1 MKVISAAMR
10 HSYFIIFSILVFGCA
25 TYYQTNYEF
34 QQKFAAGEIEKA
46 NKILDKNKKEAKGN
60 NRLLY
65 DLKKGVILQL
75 MGQFEES
82 NTHFEQAYIFTE
94 DYKKNYSREA
104 LSLLTNPNVKP
115 YTGEDHELIFIHYYK
130 ALNYLR
136 MGLRDEALVECRRIN
151 IKLNALNDKYEKKKN
166 RYSVDP
172 FAHNLMGIIF
182 ESSGEI
188 NDAFIAYRN
197 AYEAYKEIGS
207 TIGVKAPLQL
217 KMDILRTAYVMGFK
231 SELDMYEAEF
241 GIKYK
246 PVKNDGGELIFFWHN
261 GLGPVKSE
269 WTVNFFLIKG
279 EGGVVNFENKEMG
292 WSFPFYVNQDD
303 DGRTQL
309 GDLKVVRAAFPKY
322 VERKPIFNKAE
333 IRVNNQMYQ
342 LEKAEDI
349 SSIAFVTLED
359 RMLREFANSL
369 LRLAIKQAAE
379 EATRKENEGLGALVS
394 IVNAVTEK
402 ADTRNWQTL
411 PHDIHYARIPI
422 KDGENL
428 LGFSAFGKGGE
439 NFTERFTIDGK
450 KGRTE
455 YFMYNNLDSYPASSY
470 Y

>member
-1 MKVISAAMR
+1 MRIISAALR
-10 HSYFIIFSILVFGCA
+10 HSYFIIFSILVIGCA

-34 QQKFAAGEIEKA
+34 QQKFTSGKIEEA
-46 NKILDKNKKEAKGN
+46 NKHLDKNKKEAKGN

-65 DLKKGVILQL
+65 DLQKGVVLQL
-75 MGQFEES
+75 LDEYEQSNSYFED
-82 NTHFEQAYIFTE
+82 AYIFTE

-136 MGLRDEALVECRRIN
+136 IGLKDEALVECRRIN
-151 IKLNALNDKYEKKKN
+151 IKLNSLNDRYEKRKN
-166 RYSVDP
+166 RYKVDP

-197 AYEAYKEIGS
+197 SYEAYKEMGS
-207 TIGVKAPLQL
+207 TINVTAPLQL
-217 KMDILRTAYVMGFK
+217 KKDLIRTAFLLNFRN
-231 SELDMYEAEF
+231 ELDKYETEF
-241 GIKYK
+241 GIKHENS
-246 PVKNDGGELIFFWHN
+246 KNQNGELIFFWHN

-279 EGGVVNFENKEMG
+279 EGGLVNFENKEMG
-292 WSFPFYVNQDD
+292 WSFPFYVQQDE

-322 VERKPIFNKAE
+322 VDRKPVYNKAE
-333 IRVNNQMYQ
+333 IKLNDSKFS

-349 SSIAFVTLED
+349 SAIAFTTLED

-369 LRLAIKQAAE
+369 LRLAVKQAAE

-411 PHDIHYARIPI
+411 PHEIHYARIPL
-422 KDGENL
+422 KEGDNL
-428 LGFSAFGKGGE
+428 LEFSAYGTVGE
-439 NFTERFTIDGK
+439 NFTEKFTFEGV
-450 KGRTE
+450 KGRYE
-455 YFMYNNLDSYPASSY
+455 FFMYNNLDSQPASSY